1 MDTGTLMSALCKP
14 KLLIHVLSLLISETQ
29 WPKPV
34 ATDRLLFTYG
44 VGRKEEILGLGYR
57 VV

>member
-1 MDTGTLMSALCKP
+1 MSALCKP
-14 KLLIHVLSLLISETQ
+14 KLLIHVLSSLISETQ

-34 ATDRLLFTYG
+34 ATHRLPFTYG
-44 VGRKEEILGLGYR
+44 RDRKEEILGPGYR